1 MSPDIAEASA
11 FIERLAGSVDAPM
24 TFQTFY
30 DRKDRKR
37 AELARVHHGTLD
49 EYAEHLIAL
58 QQEGAGVFVMVNEGD
73 GIIRPGRKTCRT
85 NDNVTQVRALFVD
98 LDGAPLEPVINAA
111 IPPSHIV
118 SSSPNRYHAYWKAVD
133 CKLDE
138 FRHAQMLLATHFG
151 GDTSVKDLARVMRL
165 PGFFHLKAEP
175 YQVRVVR

>member
-73 GIIRPGRKTCRT
+73 GKVYDGNKSCRT
-85 NDNVTQVRALFVD
+85 AKNVSRVRALFVD
-98 LDGAPLEPVINAA
+98 LDGSPLGPVTDCHVL
-111 IPPSHIV
+111 PDLVVV
-118 SSSPNRYHAYWKAVD
+118 SSPSRYHAYWLNVKCPLSD
-133 CKLDE
+133 
-138 FRHAQMLLATHFG
+138 FSTAQKSLAARFD
-151 GDTSVKDLARVMRL
+151 GDSTVHDLPRVMRL
-165 PGFFHLKAEP
+165 PGFWHQKGEP
-175 YQVRVVR
+175 FMTRIHR